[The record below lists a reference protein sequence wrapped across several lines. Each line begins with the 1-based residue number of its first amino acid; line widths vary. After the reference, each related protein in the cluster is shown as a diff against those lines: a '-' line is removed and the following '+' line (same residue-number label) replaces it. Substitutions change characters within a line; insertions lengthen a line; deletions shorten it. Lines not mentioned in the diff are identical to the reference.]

1 MVFEWDLNKEL
12 ENVKKH
18 GVNFTEAQEVFID
31 SKVIHL
37 EDEKHSHEED
47 RFYAV
52 GKTRKEKIITVRYAL
67 RGNKIRIFGAAQ
79 WRKWRKYYEK
89 NTRSK

>member
-1 MVFEWDLNKEL
+1 MTFEWDLHKEL
-12 ENVKKH
+12 ENIKKH
-18 GVNFTEAQEVFID
+18 GADFTEAQEVFID
-31 SKVIHL
+31 PNVIHL
-37 EDEKHSHEED
+37 EDGKHSHEED

-52 GKTRKEKIITVRYAL
+52 GKTRKGKIITVRYSV
-67 RGNKIRIFGAAQ
+67 RNNVIRIFGAAE